1 MVSFAEI
8 QYCIYNDKVANFAEI
23 QYYIYADIVG
33 GSEKVPTHADVI
45 YGWYLV
51 VLSRKD
57 SRSTL
62 VNSSRRSLSEL
73 DRFLFCIEALMARF
87 SSANV

>member
-1 MVSFAEI
+1 MGLESFAEG
-8 QYCIYNDKVANFAEI
+8 QH
-23 QYYIYADIVG
+23 YIYADKEG

-45 YGWYLV
+45 YGWCLV

-62 VNSSRRSLSEL
+62 VNSSIRSFAEFV
-73 DRFLFCIEALMARF
+73 RFLFCIEALMARL

>member
-1 MVSFAEI
+1 MAKFADV
-8 QYCIYNDKVANFAEI
+8 QYWM
-23 QYYIYADIVG
+23 YAYLVG
-33 GSEKVPTHADVI
+33 ESEKCQNFADVI
-45 YGWYLV
+45 YGWCLV

-62 VNSSRRSLSEL
+62 VNSSIRSFAEFV
-73 DRFLFCIEALMARF
+73 RFLFCIEALMARL

>member
-1 MVSFAEI
+1 MGSFIYYVSKRT
-8 QYCIYNDKVANFAEI
+8 D
-23 QYYIYADIVG
+23 YIYAAIAG
-33 GSEKVPTHADVI
+33 GSEKVQNYADVI

-62 VNSSRRSLSEL
+62 VNSSLRSFSEL